1 MLSVIKPKMFEGTVR
16 QMVDDLQDLSVSR
29 KRDRLDWGIPVPGDD
44 TQTVSY

>member
-1 MLSVIKPKMFEGTVR
+1 MIKPQKFEGTVR

-29 KRDRLDWGIPVPGDD
+29 KRDRLNWGIPVPGDD

>member
-1 MLSVIKPKMFEGTVR
+1 MFEGTVR
-16 QMVDDLQDLSVSR
+16 EMVDDLQDLSVSR